1 MGGYYHTDRGNKLMS
16 VACLSLV
23 LVTIVV
29 PARVWVRL
37 RIVRSFGPDDWAVVI
52 ATMFGNSFCILVV
65 VGMFFGFGEHIDKVP
80 PNEYKIGLMISWITQ
95 LLYIPG
101 VCIAKIS
108 VSLFIRRLSPY
119 KTYTKIAWFIIVFMV
134 TYTIMMFFFILTQCH
149 PFGLTWDKSLQGKCL
164 SPQFM
169 SILAYGHS
177 AANITTDFALLF
189 LVIAMMWNVQM
200 PRRQKMAVYGVFG
213 LGTFASLASV
223 VKFTLSVDF
232 GKKGDYLYDI
242 NGLATWSIVEIQA
255 GITASSLPTIKPLFR
270 KYFKRGLKSSD
281 AIASNSSERPYP
293 LQYLSPVSRSFQHD
307 LVTMDSESEQHIVS
321 RAPVGGMDALESGDG
336 QMPRTDSGRKSLE
349 Q

>member
-1 MGGYYHTDRGNKLMS
+1 MGGYYNTDRGNKLML

-23 LVTIVV
+23 LATIVV

-37 RIVRSFGPDDWAVVI
+37 KVVRSFGPDDWAVVI
-52 ATMFGNSFCILVV
+52 ATVFGNSFCVLVM

-119 KTYTKIAWFIIVFMV
+119 KTYTKIAWFIIVFM
-134 TYTIMMFFFILTQCH
+134 
-149 PFGLTWDKSLQGKCL
+149 SLQGKCL

-169 SILAYGHS
+169 NVLAYSHS
-177 AANITTDFALLF
+177 ACNITTDFALLF
-189 LVIAMMWNVQM
+189 LVVAMVWNVQM

-255 GITASSLPTIKPLFR
+255 GIVASSFPRSNLSSGNTSNAASTRPTL
-270 KYFKRGLKSSD
+270 SQ
-281 AIASNSSERPYP
+281 AIAVNAHTRYNICRQPRGASSTTLSRWTARASNI
-293 LQYLSPVSRSFQHD
+293 L
-307 LVTMDSESEQHIVS
+307 
-321 RAPVGGMDALESGDG
+321 
-336 QMPRTDSGRKSLE
+336 
-349 Q
+349 